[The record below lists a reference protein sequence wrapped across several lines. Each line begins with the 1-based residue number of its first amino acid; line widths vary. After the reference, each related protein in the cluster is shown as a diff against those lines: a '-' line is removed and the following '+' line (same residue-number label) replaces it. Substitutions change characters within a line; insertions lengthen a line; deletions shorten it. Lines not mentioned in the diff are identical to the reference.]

1 MKILVS
7 SPAFNQPNL
16 DTMRGYLEGF
26 FQEVIYNPYGR
37 TLKKDELLE
46 LWNGADGIIAGIEL
60 YTENTLKQ
68 APRNLK
74 IISRFGTGYESIDI
88 RAAGELGIAV
98 ANTPGVN
105 ATAVADLTLG
115 LMIAVA
121 RKIPQLDKKARQG
134 EWERFIGIG
143 LSNKTLGIIGLGSI
157 GREVAIR
164 AKGFSMNIMAFDPY
178 IDEKYVQHQNIK
190 VSSLEQIFK
199 EADFITL
206 HLPVTKET
214 GKMIN
219 RETISKMKRNAI
231 LINAARGKL
240 VDEEALYEALVNRE
254 IAGAGLDVF
263 EQEPPKN
270 TSLFKLDNVV
280 VTPHIGGHT
289 QEASELMAKT
299 AIENVVSY
307 LENNKCHFVV
317 NKGYLE

>member
-16 DTMRGYLEGF
+16 DTMRGYLEKF
-26 FQEVIYNPYGR
+26 FEEVIYNPYGR
-37 TLKKDELLE
+37 TLKEDELLE
-46 LWNGADGIIAGIEL
+46 LWNDVDCIIAGIEI
-60 YTENTLKQ
+60 YTEKTLKQ

-74 IISRFGTGYESIDI
+74 IISRFGTGYENIDI
-88 RAAGELGIAV
+88 RAAGKLGIAV

-105 ATAVADLTLG
+105 ATAVAELTLG

-164 AKGFSMNIMAFDPY
+164 AKGFNMNIMAFDPY
-178 IDEKYVQHQNIK
+178 IDEKFVQCHNIR
-190 VSSLEQIFK
+190 VSSLEEIFEK
-199 EADFITL
+199 ADVITL
-206 HLPVTKET
+206 HLPATEQT
-214 GKMIN
+214 EKMIN
-219 RETISKMKRNAI
+219 RETIRKMKRNAI
-231 LINAARGKL
+231 LINTARGKL
-240 VDEEALYEALVNRE
+240 IDEKALYDALINKE

-270 TSLFKLDNVV
+270 SPLLKLNNVV
-280 VTPHIGGHT
+280 ITPHIGGHT
-289 QEASELMAKT
+289 QEACELMAKT

-307 LENNKCHFVV
+307 LKNNQCSFIV
-317 NKGYLE
+317 NKRYLE